1 MAATPRSNTRNN
13 SNTPDGSSV
22 AATRKRT
29 TAILSNTGTHTCM
42 HALGDR
48 KKERQADT
56 EREREKRGKQL
67 HTLPLKLKK
76 KKEEKKRSNRT

>member
-29 TAILSNTGTHTCM
+29 TAIILSNTGTHTCM

-48 KKERQADT
+48 KEERQADT
-56 EREREKRGKQL
+56 EREREKGETTAHPPPQ
-67 HTLPLKLKK
+67 T
-76 KKEEKKRSNRT
+76 